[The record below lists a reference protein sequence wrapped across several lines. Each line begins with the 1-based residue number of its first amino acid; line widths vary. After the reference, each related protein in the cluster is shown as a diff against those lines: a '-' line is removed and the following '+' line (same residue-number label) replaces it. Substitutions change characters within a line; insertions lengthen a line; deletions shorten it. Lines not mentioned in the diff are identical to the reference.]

1 MKMTRQQRRKV
12 HKLTG
17 QEIRELEIKA
27 TRIGIQQ
34 GVQLTLNAVYKVMN
48 EEFGFG
54 DKRLD
59 RLEEGILKKIEEMGE

>member
-17 QEIRELEIKA
+17 EELRKIKLE
-27 TRIGIQQ
+27 GIQQ
-34 GVQLTLNAVYKVMN
+34 GVQLTLNTVYKVMN

-54 DKRLD
+54 DKRLEK
-59 RLEEGILKKIEEMGE
+59 LEEGILKKIEEMGE

>member
-12 HKLTG
+12 HKFTG
-17 QEIRELEIKA
+17 QEIREIEVLA
-27 TRIGIQQ
+27 TRAGIQQ
-34 GVQLTLNAVYKVMN
+34 GVQLTLNTVYKVMN

-59 RLEEGILKKIEEMGE
+59 RLEEGILKKIGEMGE

>member
-1 MKMTRQQRRKV
+1 MKATRQQQRRV

-17 QEIRELEIKA
+17 KELKQLELESITK
-27 TRIGIQQ
+27 
-34 GVQLTLNAVYKVMN
+34 GVQLTLNVVYKVMR

-59 RLEEGILKKIEEMGE
+59 RLEEAVLKKVEEMGE

>member
-1 MKMTRQQRRKV
+1 MKMTRQQQRRI

-17 QEIRELEIKA
+17 KELKQLEMDSIAK
-27 TRIGIQQ
+27 
-34 GVQLTLNAVYKVMN
+34 GVQLTLTVVYKVMN

-59 RLEEGILKKIEEMGE
+59 RLEDAVLRKIEEMGESE

>member
-1 MKMTRQQRRKV
+1 MKMSRQQRRTV

-17 QEIRELEIKA
+17 EELRQIELKA
-27 TRIGIQQ
+27 TEKGINLMLR
-34 GVQLTLNAVYKVMN
+34 VVYKVMN

-59 RLEEGILKKIEEMGE
+59 RLEDAVLKKVDEMGRD

>member
-1 MKMTRQQRRKV
+1 MAGISRQQQRRV

-17 QEIRELEIKA
+17 KELRKMELEAIQ
-27 TRIGIQQ
+27 RGI
-34 GVQLTLNAVYKVMN
+34 QLTLNVVYKVMN

-59 RLEEGILKKIEEMGE
+59 RLEEAILNKIDEMGTE